1 MKLVKSRCVE
11 IAERIMREIWLSVR
25 GKRRKLVCYGIGD
38 RHPFVNPW
46 DERICTF
53 PA

>member
-25 GKRRKLVCYGIGD
+25 ESGE
-38 RHPFVNPW
+38 NW
-46 DERICTF
+46 DIATR
-53 PA
+53 